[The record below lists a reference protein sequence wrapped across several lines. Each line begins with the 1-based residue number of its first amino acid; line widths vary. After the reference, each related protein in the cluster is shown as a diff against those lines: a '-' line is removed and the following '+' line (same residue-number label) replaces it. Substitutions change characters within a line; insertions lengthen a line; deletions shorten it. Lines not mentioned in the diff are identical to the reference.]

1 MTRDSLIIFMKRILE
16 CGSAAKSNA
25 SLNQLKEILEMQNAD
40 NAMVDLV
47 KQTLVS
53 LPEAKSA
60 AKEPTF
66 TEESLRIAIRR
77 AEDRKR
83 REAEMASRGRC

>member
-1 MTRDSLIIFMKRILE
+1 MTRESLILFMKRILE
-16 CGSAAKSNA
+16 CGSTAKSTA

-40 NAMVDLV
+40 PEMIDLIN
-47 KQTLVS
+47 QTLGG

-60 AKEPTF
+60 AKAPAF
-66 TEESLRIAIRR
+66 TEESLRIAIKR

>member
-1 MTRDSLIIFMKRILE
+1 MTRESLLLFMKRILE
-16 CGSAAKSNA
+16 CGSTEKSTA
-25 SLNQLKEILEMQNAD
+25 SLNQLKKILEMQNAD
-40 NAMVDLV
+40 SEMINLV
-47 KQTLVS
+47 NKTLVS
-53 LPEAKSA
+53 LPEAKSV

-66 TEESLRIAIRR
+66 NEESLRIAIKR